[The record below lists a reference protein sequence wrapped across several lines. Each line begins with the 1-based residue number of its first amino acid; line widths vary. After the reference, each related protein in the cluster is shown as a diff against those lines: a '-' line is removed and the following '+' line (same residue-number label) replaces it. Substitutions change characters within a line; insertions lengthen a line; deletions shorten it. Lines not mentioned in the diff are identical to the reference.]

1 MSWHQCHCDLYR
13 IFMEG
18 YSEAA
23 PPLALAHIYPH
34 ERARMQQR
42 CLEHAEE
49 IVRVLTDFVNYGRPD
64 DYRHLE
70 RDAAG
75 KRPSVSNS
83 QSLNAQSS
91 PPCV

>member
-23 PPLALAHIYPH
+23 PPLALAHIHPH
-34 ERARMQQR
+34 ERARMRQR
-42 CLEHAEE
+42 CLEHAEG
-49 IVRVLTDFVNYGRPD
+49 IVRVLTDFMNYGRPD

-75 KRPSVSNS
+75 KQTQN
-83 QSLNAQSS
+83 
-91 PPCV
+91 